1 MFLQLDAIKQAI
13 GEQAKVIQMI
23 DKNPEIKPYEK
34 RQLIDSLYYGMIQV
48 AAQGNTMF
56 RSVEK

>member
-1 MFLQLDAIKQAI
+1 
-13 GEQAKVIQMI
+13 MI